1 MMIKDGK
8 SYLSEI
14 RQLIIEYTD
23 FLGRDLSF
31 QNLEDELNSLA
42 DKYLPPNGEILVA
55 VEDNEVLG
63 MVAYIKHN
71 DVVCEMKR
79 LYVKPEARGLH
90 LGDILV
96 SEIINHARDNG
107 FEVMLLD
114 TIKPLR
120 AAISLYEKHGF
131 EQCEPYYD
139 NPMDDVIYMKKVLL

>member
-1 MMIKDGK
+1 MIKDGK